1 MATSLPFERLWN
13 NPPWTVY
20 FLDGPGD
27 DLVIAFSSIG
37 HDPTRAPSPEFVGTA
52 TANGTR
58 RALFVMDTSR
68 SWANDSG
75 FEQALSC
82 SLETVLARKPA
93 ARIATIGL
101 SMGAFSALVA
111 AQLLPVDVVL
121 AFGPQWSIAPGVVP
135 DEARWQRWTG
145 ALPLLRWPTAPLPAR
160 GHAYLFH
167 GAQDDLPQALPF
179 PQQPGTDHILF
190 PDLGHSD
197 LVPHLKARGALTG
210 LLDAALDGDRRR
222 LLRIAASA
230 GGLLRQRLPYG

>member
-1 MATSLPFERLWN
+1 MAQQLSFERLWN
-13 NPPWTVY
+13 NPPWTVD
-20 FLDGPGD
+20 FLDGPKD

-37 HDPTRAPSPEFVGTA
+37 HDPCHTPSPEFVGTA

-58 RALFVMDTSR
+58 RTLFVMDDSR
-68 SWANDSG
+68 SWANDPG
-75 FEQALSC
+75 FEKALIR
-82 SLETVLARKPA
+82 SLETISARHPIT
-93 ARIATIGL
+93 RITTIGL

-111 AQLLPVDVVL
+111 AQVLPVDVVL
-121 AFGPQWSIAPGVVP
+121 AFGPQWSVASGMVPG
-135 DEARWQRWTG
+135 ETRWSRWTA
-145 ALPLLRWPTAPLPAR
+145 ALSPLRWPTAPLPSL

-197 LVPHLKARGALTG
+197 LVPHLKARGALGG
-210 LLDAALDGDRRR
+210 LLDAALAGDRRR